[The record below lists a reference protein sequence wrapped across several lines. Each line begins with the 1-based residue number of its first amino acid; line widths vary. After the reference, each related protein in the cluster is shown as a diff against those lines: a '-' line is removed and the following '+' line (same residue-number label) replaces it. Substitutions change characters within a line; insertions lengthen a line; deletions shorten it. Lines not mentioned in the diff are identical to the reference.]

1 MNLQLVVIVIGLLA
15 TIATSIWG
23 IHLNNARSVELKADL
38 KAEIAALRAD
48 VRMDINRLD
57 MRLNGMQADLNQF
70 FGITGKLDG
79 RLDAI
84 EKRVP

>member
-15 TIATSIWG
+15 TIATSMWG
-23 IHLNNARSVELKADL
+23 IHVNNARSVELKADLKAEISTLKADL

-57 MRLNGMQADLNQF
+57 TRLNSIQAD
-70 FGITGKLDG
+70 
-79 RLDAI
+79 
-84 EKRVP
+84 